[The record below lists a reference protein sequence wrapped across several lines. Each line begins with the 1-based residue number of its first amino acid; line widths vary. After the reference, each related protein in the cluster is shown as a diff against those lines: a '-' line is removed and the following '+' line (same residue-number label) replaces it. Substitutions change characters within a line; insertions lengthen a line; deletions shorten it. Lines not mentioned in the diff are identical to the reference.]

1 MGRPNDRACRAW
13 QNARRGSARQT
24 LSNFWISRHKSP
36 AGLRKHDHKARRPPG
51 AAIFRGN
58 RYQDLNRQASNF
70 AARRLNRQLP
80 QGRYAPFLCA
90 RKSIPWRCGTS
101 PSRTT
106 ILRYFSKTTYMAA
119 CTARRTRR
127 QGVQAV
133 AKLYRQLPCPQAA
146 GLSQGVDSSRSTR
159 KSSIERRI
167 KGIWRRDA

>member
-80 QGRYAPFLCA
+80 QGRYAPLFMRPEIHSVA
-90 RKSIPWRCGTS
+90 
-101 PSRTT
+101 
-106 ILRYFSKTTYMAA
+106 LRHFPEPNY
-119 CTARRTRR
+119 
-127 QGVQAV
+127 
-133 AKLYRQLPCPQAA
+133 
-146 GLSQGVDSSRSTR
+146 DS
-159 KSSIERRI
+159 
-167 KGIWRRDA
+167 